1 MSSGTT
7 KFHMPQPIVK
17 QEVQKEHQSATVGS
31 TTGGSSSSSANVV
44 KVLQNQVQYVVAN
57 SSSSSS
63 SSTRNTTSS
72 KGSSNVA
79 ENNGTVKQHSSVSV
93 TAAASD
99 YVSSSGCPA
108 EMADG
113 GDVKVVIKSTA
124 VGGGGGVLPV
134 AGSEPDSIE
143 QQEQSIIAALY
154 QQQQQNNIS
163 KNGSSSTGA
172 TNQRLSSQR
181 STPVSSPSPPPSQ
194 QQPTGNG
201 SSTGTVESSAASTT
215 TRTIAGAYKL
225 SNGSSSNKMSAP
237 AAVQPAVTVA
247 PANSAAT
254 PNTANF
260 HNFIG
265 RLISKDNMLLI
276 SEDIIEVG
284 RNSSK
289 SQVDF
294 HVGKNSF
301 VSRKHFIIQHD
312 IHDDFNLFC
321 LSKNGVFIDNV
332 FHRKCAEPYKL
343 PKVCSIRFPSTNI
356 KIQFENLI
364 DQANNG
370 GISIDLNQHTPIKVG
385 TGSGGSA
392 AAAAAI
398 AAAGGNLSSGG
409 GNNTTTTSMV
419 SGGKSPNSPNIVY
432 SPLKISIPEQS
443 GGSNPNLAVD
453 IRGHHHPGG
462 GGGSLRDSSGGMHMS
477 GSGYPSPTG
486 TISAANSC
494 PTSPRQNVHEFPQY
508 SHNSHSS
515 NNNNYA
521 QEFQAPASQTVP
533 EGDKPPYS
541 YAQLIVQAISA
552 SPEKQL
558 TLSGIY
564 SFISK
569 NYPYYRTGANKGWQN
584 SIRHNLSLNRYFI
597 KVPRSQDEPGKGS
610 FWRIDPSS
618 ELKLIDQSYR
628 KRRQR
633 GSQCFRTPFGMPRS
647 APVSPSYMEAG
658 SREGSPIQ
666 DELLLT
672 APESPPGPQN
682 NSGNLS
688 YGSSNHDGSY
698 QHQYTAYAS
707 GVEHGG
713 VVDVYDDDDAVEYD
727 SDEYETVVP
736 TPVKRQKI

>member
-1 MSSGTT
+1 MSSGTTTTT
-7 KFHMPQPIVK
+7 KFHMPQPIASAAAK
-17 QEVQKEHQSATVGS
+17 EVIVGGILHSSSKEHQSATVGS
-31 TTGGSSSSSANVV
+31 TTGSKYV
-44 KVLQNQVQYVVAN
+44 QVTSK

-63 SSTRNTTSS
+63 SGETTANGNH
-72 KGSSNVA
+72 GSL
-79 ENNGTVKQHSSVSV
+79 K
-93 TAAASD
+93 AAGSD
-99 YVSSSGCPA
+99 YVSSSGSSTNNGNGTSS
-108 EMADG
+108 EMMSE
-113 GDVKVVIKSTA
+113 DVKVVMKPSATTGTSLTTTTTTEVDAA
-124 VGGGGGVLPV
+124 V
-134 AGSEPDSIE
+134 DSIE

-154 QQQQQNNIS
+154 QQQQANLSN
-163 KNGSSSTGA
+163 KNGGGGGGRDQQQ
-172 TNQRLSSQR
+172 QRLSSQR
-181 STPVSSPSPPPSQ
+181 SSPVSSPSPPLIATP
-194 QQPTGNG
+194 
-201 SSTGTVESSAASTT
+201 AATT
-215 TRTIAGAYKL
+215 TSSSKL
-225 SNGSSSNKMSAP
+225 SNGKMGAP
-237 AAVQPAVTVA
+237 AAAAAAAVVTA
-247 PANSAAT
+247 AAT
-254 PNTANF
+254 ANTANF

-312 IHDDFNLFC
+312 MNDDFNLFC

-385 TGSGGSA
+385 TGSVGSAA

-398 AAAGGNLSSGG
+398 AAAGGNLSS
-409 GNNTTTTSMV
+409 
-419 SGGKSPNSPNIVY
+419 SGGVGQKSPPSPNVVY
-432 SPLKISIPEQS
+432 SPLKISIPEQA
-443 GGSNPNLAVD
+443 GGGGGGGGGTTTTNPNLAVE

-462 GGGSLRDSSGGMHMS
+462 GGGALRDVHVG

-494 PTSPRQNVHEFPQY
+494 PTSPRQNATHEFPQY
-508 SHNSHSS
+508 RHNSHSS
-515 NNNNYA
+515 NNNNYS
-521 QEFQAPASQTVP
+521 QEFQAPASQSTAGGGGGGD
-533 EGDKPPYS
+533 GDKPPYS

-647 APVSPSYMEAG
+647 APVSPSYMDN
-658 SREGSPIQ
+658 SREGSPIN
-666 DELLLT
+666 DELLLS
-672 APESPPGPQN
+672 APGSPGSQQREQQHQQQQN
-682 NSGNLS
+682 NSGVNVS
-688 YGSSNHDGSY
+688 YGSSNHDASY
-698 QHQYTAYAS
+698 QHQYNSYAS
-707 GVEHGG
+707 GE
-713 VVDVYDDDDAVEYD
+713 VYEEDDQVEYD
-727 SDEYETVVP
+727 SDEYETVP

>member
-1 MSSGTT
+1 MSSGTTT
-7 KFHMPQPIVK
+7 KFHMPQALGK
-17 QEVQKEHQSATVGS
+17 QDTHKEHQSATVGS
-31 TTGGSSSSSANVV
+31 TTGGGSSGTVGTSSSSSSNVV
-44 KVLQNQVQYVVAN
+44 KVYQNQVQYIVTK
-57 SSSSSS
+57 
-63 SSTRNTTSS
+63 STSTTISD
-72 KGSSNVA
+72 
-79 ENNGTVKQHSSVSV
+79 NNGTS
-93 TAAASD
+93 AAAVKNTSTPTD
-99 YVSSSGCPA
+99 YVSSSGTT
-108 EMADG
+108 EMADTE
-113 GDVKVVIKSTA
+113 VNVVIKKTA
-124 VGGGGGVLPV
+124 
-134 AGSEPDSIE
+134 AGIDQDSGDH
-143 QQEQSIIAALY
+143 QEQSIIASLY
-154 QQQQQNNIS
+154 QQQQQA
-163 KNGSSSTGA
+163 KNG
-172 TNQRLSSQR
+172 NNRLSSQR
-181 STPVSSPSPPPSQ
+181 SSPVSSPSPPP
-194 QQPTGNG
+194 T
-201 SSTGTVESSAASTT
+201 TATTMASANQ
-215 TRTIAGAYKL
+215 KL
-225 SNGSSSNKMSAP
+225 SNGAAAANKMSAP
-237 AAVQPAVTVA
+237 AAVTTP
-247 PANSAAT
+247 AAT
-254 PNTANF
+254 PTVTAATGNNSSPNTANF

-312 IHDDFNLFC
+312 MNDDFNLFC

-332 FHRKCAEPYKL
+332 FHRKCPEPYKL

-385 TGSGGSA
+385 TGAVGSAA

-398 AAAGGNLSSGG
+398 AAVGGNLS
-409 GNNTTTTSMV
+409 V
-419 SGGKSPNSPNIVY
+419 SGGSTVGNKSPSPNVVY

-443 GGSNPNLAVD
+443 GSGNANLTVD
-453 IRGHHHPGG
+453 IRGHHHHAGG
-462 GGGSLRDSSGGMHMS
+462 GGGMHMG

-494 PTSPRQNVHEFPQY
+494 PTSPRQNTHEFPQY

-515 NNNNYA
+515 NNNNYT
-521 QEFQAPASQTVP
+521 EFQAPASQSMA

-647 APVSPSYMEAG
+647 APVSPSYMDN
-658 SREGSPIQ
+658 SREGSPIN
-666 DELLLT
+666 DEMMLS
-672 APESPPGPQN
+672 APGSPGQN
-682 NSGNLS
+682 NSGNAS
-688 YGSSNHDGSY
+688 YGSANNDGSQNSTY

-707 GVEHGG
+707 GG
-713 VVDVYDDDDAVEYD
+713 VVTDQHGADLYEDDDQVEYD
-727 SDEYETVVP
+727 SDEYDAP
-736 TPVKRQKI
+736 TAVKRAKIQ

>member
-1 MSSGTT
+1 MSSGTTTTT
-7 KFHMPQPIVK
+7 KFHMPQPIASAAAK
-17 QEVQKEHQSATVGS
+17 EVIVGGILHSSSSKEHQSATVGS
-31 TTGGSSSSSANVV
+31 TTGSKYV
-44 KVLQNQVQYVVAN
+44 QVTSK

-63 SSTRNTTSS
+63 GETTANGNH
-72 KGSSNVA
+72 GSL
-79 ENNGTVKQHSSVSV
+79 K
-93 TAAASD
+93 AAGSD
-99 YVSSSGCPA
+99 YVSSSGSGTNNGNGTGS
-108 EMADG
+108 EMMSE
-113 GDVKVVIKSTA
+113 DVKVVMKPSATTGTSLTTTTTEVDAA
-124 VGGGGGVLPV
+124 V
-134 AGSEPDSIE
+134 DSIE

-154 QQQQQNNIS
+154 QQQQANLSN
-163 KNGSSSTGA
+163 KNGGGRDQQQQ
-172 TNQRLSSQR
+172 QRLSSQR
-181 STPVSSPSPPPSQ
+181 SSPVSSPSPPLIATP
-194 QQPTGNG
+194 
-201 SSTGTVESSAASTT
+201 AATT
-215 TRTIAGAYKL
+215 TSSSKL
-225 SNGSSSNKMSAP
+225 SNGKMGAP
-237 AAVQPAVTVA
+237 AAAAAAAVVTA
-247 PANSAAT
+247 AAT
-254 PNTANF
+254 ANTANF

-312 IHDDFNLFC
+312 MNDDFNLFC

-385 TGSGGSA
+385 TGSVGSAA

-398 AAAGGNLSSGG
+398 AAAGGNLSS
-409 GNNTTTTSMV
+409 
-419 SGGKSPNSPNIVY
+419 SGGVGQKSPPSPNVVY
-432 SPLKISIPEQS
+432 SPLKISIPEQA
-443 GGSNPNLAVD
+443 GGGGGGGGTTTTNPNLAVE

-462 GGGSLRDSSGGMHMS
+462 GGGGGGALRDVHVG

-494 PTSPRQNVHEFPQY
+494 PTSPRQNATHEFPQY

-515 NNNNYA
+515 NNNNYS
-521 QEFQAPASQTVP
+521 QEFQAPASQSTAGGGGGGD
-533 EGDKPPYS
+533 GDKPPYS

-647 APVSPSYMEAG
+647 APVSPSYMDN
-658 SREGSPIQ
+658 SREGSPIN
-666 DELLLT
+666 DELLLS
-672 APESPPGPQN
+672 APGSPGSQQREQQHQQQQN
-682 NSGNLS
+682 NSGVNVS
-688 YGSSNHDGSY
+688 YGSSNHDASY
-698 QHQYTAYAS
+698 QHQYNSYAS
-707 GVEHGG
+707 GE
-713 VVDVYDDDDAVEYD
+713 VYEEDDQVEYD
-727 SDEYETVVP
+727 SDEYETVP

>member
-1 MSSGTT
+1 MSSGNT
-7 KFHMPQPIVK
+7 KFHMPQPLLK
-17 QEVQKEHQSATVGS
+17 QDAHKEHQSATVGS
-31 TTGGSSSSSANVV
+31 TTGGGTIIGTGPNKVV
-44 KVLQNQVQYVVAN
+44 KVFQNQVQYIVAKGTTAIN
-57 SSSSSS
+57 S
-63 SSTRNTTSS
+63 
-72 KGSSNVA
+72 
-79 ENNGTVKQHSSVSV
+79 ENNGTTAGAVKNLS
-93 TAAASD
+93 TPAD
-99 YVSSSGCPA
+99 YVSSSGTT
-108 EMADG
+108 EMADTE
-113 GDVKVVIKSTA
+113 VKVVIKQQAATGA
-124 VGGGGGVLPV
+124 V
-134 AGSEPDSIE
+134 DSDLID
-143 QQEQSIIAALY
+143 QHEQSIISAVYQPKNAGSTAA
-154 QQQQQNNIS
+154 
-163 KNGSSSTGA
+163 
-172 TNQRLSSQR
+172 
-181 STPVSSPSPPPSQ
+181 
-194 QQPTGNG
+194 
-201 SSTGTVESSAASTT
+201 GTVATANL
-215 TRTIAGAYKL
+215 KL
-225 SNGSSSNKMSAP
+225 SNGAAAKMSAP
-237 AAVQPAVTVA
+237 TVVTTPATAPTVTAASGN
-247 PANSAAT
+247 NSS

-312 IHDDFNLFC
+312 MNDEFNLFC

-385 TGSGGSA
+385 TGSSGSAA

-398 AAAGGNLSSGG
+398 AAVGGNLSVGG
-409 GNNTTTTSMV
+409 TTIPA
-419 SGGKSPNSPNIVY
+419 GDKSPSSNVVY

-443 GGSNPNLAVD
+443 GAANPNLAVE
-453 IRGHHHPGG
+453 IRGHYVGSSGG
-462 GGGSLRDSSGGMHMS
+462 GGGGRDSSMHIS

-494 PTSPRQNVHEFPQY
+494 PTSPRQNTHEFPQY

-515 NNNNYA
+515 NNNNYV
-521 QEFQAPASQTVP
+521 EFQAPASQSIV

-647 APVSPSYMEAG
+647 APVSPSYVDNN
-658 SREGSPIQ
+658 SREGSPVN
-666 DELLLT
+666 DELMLS
-672 APESPPGPQN
+672 APGSPGQN
-682 NSGNLS
+682 NSGNVS
-688 YGSSNHDGSY
+688 YSSTNHDGSLNSSY
-698 QHQYTAYAS
+698 QNQYNAYAS
-707 GVEHGG
+707 GADQHSVE
-713 VVDVYDDDDAVEYD
+713 VYDEDDAIEYD
-727 SDEYETVVP
+727 SDEYDAP
-736 TPVKRQKI
+736 TEVKRQKI

>member
-1 MSSGTT
+1 MSSGTTTTT
-7 KFHMPQPIVK
+7 KFHMPQPIASAAAK
-17 QEVQKEHQSATVGS
+17 EVIVGGILHSSKEHQSATVGS
-31 TTGGSSSSSANVV
+31 TTGSKYV
-44 KVLQNQVQYVVAN
+44 QVTSK

-63 SSTRNTTSS
+63 GETTANGNH
-72 KGSSNVA
+72 GSL
-79 ENNGTVKQHSSVSV
+79 K
-93 TAAASD
+93 AAGSD
-99 YVSSSGCPA
+99 YVSSSGSGTNNGNGTSS
-108 EMADG
+108 EMMSE
-113 GDVKVVIKSTA
+113 DVKVVMKPSATTGTSLTTTTTTEVDAA
-124 VGGGGGVLPV
+124 V
-134 AGSEPDSIE
+134 DSIE

-154 QQQQQNNIS
+154 QQQQANLSN
-163 KNGSSSTGA
+163 KNGGGGRDQQQ
-172 TNQRLSSQR
+172 QRLSSQR
-181 STPVSSPSPPPSQ
+181 SSPVSSPSPPLIATP
-194 QQPTGNG
+194 
-201 SSTGTVESSAASTT
+201 AATT
-215 TRTIAGAYKL
+215 TSKL
-225 SNGSSSNKMSAP
+225 SNGKMGAP
-237 AAVQPAVTVA
+237 AAAAAVVTA
-247 PANSAAT
+247 AAT
-254 PNTANF
+254 ANTANF

-312 IHDDFNLFC
+312 MNDDFNLFC

-385 TGSGGSA
+385 TGSVGSAA

-398 AAAGGNLSSGG
+398 AAAGGNLSS
-409 GNNTTTTSMV
+409 
-419 SGGKSPNSPNIVY
+419 SGGVGQKSPPSPNVVY
-432 SPLKISIPEQS
+432 SPLKISIPEQA
-443 GGSNPNLAVD
+443 GGGGGGGTTTTNPNLAVE

-462 GGGSLRDSSGGMHMS
+462 GGGGGGALRDVHVG

-494 PTSPRQNVHEFPQY
+494 PTSPRQNATHEFPQY

-515 NNNNYA
+515 NNNNYS
-521 QEFQAPASQTVP
+521 QEFQAPASQSTAGGGGGGD
-533 EGDKPPYS
+533 GDKPPYS

-647 APVSPSYMEAG
+647 APVSPSYMDN
-658 SREGSPIQ
+658 SREGSPIN
-666 DELLLT
+666 DELLLS
-672 APESPPGPQN
+672 APGSPGSQQREQQHQQQQN
-682 NSGNLS
+682 NSGVNVS
-688 YGSSNHDGSY
+688 YGSSNHDASY
-698 QHQYTAYAS
+698 QHQYNSYAS
-707 GVEHGG
+707 GE
-713 VVDVYDDDDAVEYD
+713 VYEEDDQVEYD
-727 SDEYETVVP
+727 SDEYETVP

>member
-7 KFHMPQPIVK
+7 KFHMPQPLVK
-17 QEVQKEHQSATVGS
+17 QDAHKEHQSATVGS
-31 TTGGSSSSSANVV
+31 TTGGGTIVGGTASASKVV
-44 KVLQNQVQYVVAN
+44 KVFQNQVQYIVAKGKTGAASI
-57 SSSSSS
+57 SSD
-63 SSTRNTTSS
+63 
-72 KGSSNVA
+72 
-79 ENNGTVKQHSSVSV
+79 NNGTSAAGAAVKSLS
-93 TAAASD
+93 TPAD
-99 YVSSSGCPA
+99 YVSSSGTT
-108 EMADG
+108 EMAETE
-113 GDVKVVIKSTA
+113 VKVVIKQTGTGA
-124 VGGGGGVLPV
+124 VDPESV
-134 AGSEPDSIE
+134 D
-143 QQEQSIIAALY
+143 QQEQSIISTVY
-154 QQQQQNNIS
+154 QSQPQT
-163 KNGSSSTGA
+163 KNG
-172 TNQRLSSQR
+172 NNRLSSQR
-181 STPVSSPSPPPSQ
+181 SSPVSSPSPPLQSVA
-194 QQPTGNG
+194 G
-201 SSTGTVESSAASTT
+201 STAAGTVATANP
-215 TRTIAGAYKL
+215 KL
-225 SNGSSSNKMSAP
+225 SNGAASKMSAP
-237 AAVQPAVTVA
+237 STAPTVTAATG
-247 PANSAAT
+247 ANSL

-312 IHDDFNLFC
+312 MNDEFNLYC

-385 TGSGGSA
+385 TGSSGSAA

-398 AAAGGNLSSGG
+398 AAAGGNLSVGG
-409 GNNTTTTSMV
+409 TTTSH
-419 SGGKSPNSPNIVY
+419 SAGDKSPSSNVVY

-443 GGSNPNLAVD
+443 GGSSNPNLAVD
-453 IRGHHHPGG
+453 IRGHYAGGGG
-462 GGGSLRDSSGGMHMS
+462 GGGSGGGRDNSMHIS

-494 PTSPRQNVHEFPQY
+494 PTSPRQNTHEFPQY

-515 NNNNYA
+515 NNNNYV
-521 QEFQAPASQTVP
+521 EFQAPASQSMA

-647 APVSPSYMEAG
+647 APVSPSYIDNN
-658 SREGSPIQ
+658 SREGSPVN
-666 DELLLT
+666 DELMLS
-672 APESPPGPQN
+672 APGSPGQN
-682 NSGNLS
+682 NSGNAS
-688 YGSSNHDGSY
+688 YSSANHDGSQHSSY
-698 QHQYTAYAS
+698 QNQYSAYAS
-707 GVEHGG
+707 GADQHSVE
-713 VVDVYDDDDAVEYD
+713 VYDEDDAVEYD
-727 SDEYETVVP
+727 SDEYD
-736 TPVKRQKI
+736 TPSAVKRQKI

>member
-1 MSSGTT
+1 MSSGTTTTTT
-7 KFHMPQPIVK
+7 KFHMPQAISSAK
-17 QEVQKEHQSATVGS
+17 EVVVGIHKSEHQSATVGS
-31 TTGGSSSSSANVV
+31 TTGV
-44 KVLQNQVQYVVAN
+44 

-63 SSTRNTTSS
+63 SL
-72 KGSSNVA
+72 KYKAG
-79 ENNGTVKQHSSVSV
+79 ENNGTLK
-93 TAAASD
+93 AGSD
-99 YVSSSGCPA
+99 YVSSSGSNSNNNGSS
-108 EMADG
+108 EMMSE
-113 GDVKVVIKSTA
+113 DVKVVIKSSA
-124 VGGGGGVLPV
+124 
-134 AGSEPDSIE
+134 AGDVVSSVVEQDSIE

-154 QQQQQNNIS
+154 QQQQQNLSN
-163 KNGSSSTGA
+163 KNGQQ
-172 TNQRLSSQR
+172 QRLSSQR
-181 STPVSSPSPPPSQ
+181 SSPVSSPSPPLP
-194 QQPTGNG
+194 P
-201 SSTGTVESSAASTT
+201 ASTT
-215 TRTIAGAYKL
+215 TTTKQL
-225 SNGSSSNKMSAP
+225 SNGSSSGKMGAP
-237 AAVQPAVTVA
+237 PT
-247 PANSAAT
+247 AAT
-254 PNTANF
+254 VVTASSTAANTANF

-312 IHDDFNLFC
+312 MNDDFNLFC

-385 TGSGGSA
+385 TGSVGSAA

-398 AAAGGNLSSGG
+398 AAAGGNLSSAAGG
-409 GNNTTTTSMV
+409 G
-419 SGGKSPNSPNIVY
+419 GGGQKSPPSPNVVY
-432 SPLKISIPEQS
+432 SPLKISIPEQAS
-443 GGSNPNLAVD
+443 AGGGNPNLAVE

-462 GGGSLRDSSGGMHMS
+462 GGGGGGALRDVHVG

-494 PTSPRQNVHEFPQY
+494 PTSPRQNATHEFPQY

-515 NNNNYA
+515 NNNNYS
-521 QEFQAPASQTVP
+521 QEFQAPASQSTAGGAD
-533 EGDKPPYS
+533 GDKPPYS

-647 APVSPSYMEAG
+647 APVSPSYMDN
-658 SREGSPIQ
+658 SREGSPIN
-666 DELLLT
+666 DELLLS
-672 APESPPGPQN
+672 APGSPGSQQQHQN
-682 NSGNLS
+682 NSGVNVS
-688 YGSSNHDGSY
+688 YGSSNHDASY
-698 QHQYTAYAS
+698 QHQYNSYAS
-707 GVEHGG
+707 GE
-713 VVDVYDDDDAVEYD
+713 VYEEDDQVEYD
-727 SDEYETVVP
+727 SDEYETVP

>member
-7 KFHMPQPIVK
+7 KFHMPQPITK
-17 QEVQKEHQSATVGS
+17 QDIQKEHQSATVGS
-31 TTGGSSSSSANVV
+31 TTGGGSGSSVSANVL
-44 KVLQNQVQYVVAN
+44 KVFQNQHQFIV
-57 SSSSSS
+57 
-63 SSTRNTTSS
+63 S
-72 KGSSNVA
+72 KGTPSA
-79 ENNGTVKQHSSVSV
+79 ENNGATGPIKS
-93 TAAASD
+93 TATSAD
-99 YVSSSGCPA
+99 YVSSSGGL
-108 EMADG
+108 EMADTG
-113 GDVKVVIKSTA
+113 NGEVKVVIKPQM
-124 VGGGGGVLPV
+124 G
-134 AGSEPDSIE
+134 AGNDQDSIE
-143 QQEQSIIAALY
+143 QQEESIIAALY
-154 QQQQQNNIS
+154 QQQQKNLS
-163 KNGSSSTGA
+163 KNGS
-172 TNQRLSSQR
+172 NRLSSQR
-181 STPVSSPSPPPSQ
+181 SSPVSSPSPPPQ
-194 QQPTGNG
+194 QQQQQA
-201 SSTGTVESSAASTT
+201 SALVNQ
-215 TRTIAGAYKL
+215 KL
-225 SNGSSSNKMSAP
+225 SNGSNTAVKMSAP
-237 AAVQPAVTVA
+237 ATASSLSTGGTGG
-247 PANSAAT
+247 NSAT
-254 PNTANF
+254 NTANF

-312 IHDDFNLFC
+312 MNDDFNLFC

-392 AAAAAI
+392 TAAAAI
-398 AAAGGNLSSGG
+398 AAVGGNLNVGVSSG
-409 GNNTTTTSMV
+409 N
-419 SGGKSPNSPNIVY
+419 KSPSSNVIY

-443 GGSNPNLAVD
+443 SGGNPNLAVD
-453 IRGHHHPGG
+453 IRGHNPGG
-462 GGGSLRDSSGGMHMS
+462 GGGGGGGGRDSGMYIS

-515 NNNNYA
+515 NNNNYS
-521 QEFQAPASQTVP
+521 EFQAPASQSMSDS
-533 EGDKPPYS
+533 DKPPYS

-610 FWRIDPSS
+610 FWRIDPPS
-618 ELKLIDQSYR
+618 EMKLIDQSYR

-647 APVSPSYMEAG
+647 APVSPSYMDN
-658 SREGSPIQ
+658 SREGSPIN
-666 DELLLT
+666 DELLLS
-672 APESPPGPQN
+672 APGSPGQN
-682 NSGNLS
+682 NSGNVS
-688 YGSSNHDGSY
+688 YNSSNHEGSQNSSY
-698 QHQYTAYAS
+698 QHQYSTYAS
-707 GVEHGG
+707 GGDPHGN
-713 VVDVYDDDDAVEYD
+713 DVYEDDDQVEYD
-727 SDEYETVVP
+727 SGDDYDIP
-736 TPVKRQKI
+736 AIKRQKM

>member
-1 MSSGTT
+1 MSSGNT
-7 KFHMPQPIVK
+7 KFHMPQPLLK
-17 QEVQKEHQSATVGS
+17 QDAHKEHQSATVGS
-31 TTGGSSSSSANVV
+31 TTGGGTIIGTGPNKVV
-44 KVLQNQVQYVVAN
+44 KVFQNQVQYIVAKGTTAIN
-57 SSSSSS
+57 S
-63 SSTRNTTSS
+63 
-72 KGSSNVA
+72 
-79 ENNGTVKQHSSVSV
+79 ENNGTTAGAVKNLS
-93 TAAASD
+93 TPAD
-99 YVSSSGCPA
+99 YVSSSGTT
-108 EMADG
+108 EMADTE
-113 GDVKVVIKSTA
+113 VKVVIKQQAATGA
-124 VGGGGGVLPV
+124 V
-134 AGSEPDSIE
+134 DSDLID
-143 QQEQSIIAALY
+143 QHEQSIISAVY
-154 QQQQQNNIS
+154 QP
-163 KNGSSSTGA
+163 KNG
-172 TNQRLSSQR
+172 NNRLSSQR
-181 STPVSSPSPPPSQ
+181 SSPVSTPSPPPQSAA
-194 QQPTGNG
+194 G
-201 SSTGTVESSAASTT
+201 STAAGTVATANL
-215 TRTIAGAYKL
+215 KL
-225 SNGSSSNKMSAP
+225 SNGATAKMSAP
-237 AAVQPAVTVA
+237 TVVTTPATAPTVT
-247 PANSAAT
+247 PASGNNSS

-312 IHDDFNLFC
+312 MNDEFNLFC

-385 TGSGGSA
+385 TGSSGSAA

-398 AAAGGNLSSGG
+398 AAVGGNLSVGG
-409 GNNTTTTSMV
+409 TTIPA
-419 SGGKSPNSPNIVY
+419 GDKSPSSNVVY

-443 GGSNPNLAVD
+443 GAANPNLAVE
-453 IRGHHHPGG
+453 IRGHYVGSSGG
-462 GGGSLRDSSGGMHMS
+462 GGGGRDSSMHIS

-494 PTSPRQNVHEFPQY
+494 PTSPRQNTHEFPQY

-515 NNNNYA
+515 NNNNYV
-521 QEFQAPASQTVP
+521 EFQAPASQSIV

-647 APVSPSYMEAG
+647 APVSPSYVDNN
-658 SREGSPIQ
+658 SREGSPVN
-666 DELLLT
+666 DELMLS
-672 APESPPGPQN
+672 APGSPGQN
-682 NSGNLS
+682 NSGNVS
-688 YGSSNHDGSY
+688 YSSANHDGSLNSSY
-698 QHQYTAYAS
+698 QNQYNAYAS
-707 GVEHGG
+707 GADQHSVE
-713 VVDVYDDDDAVEYD
+713 VYDEDDAIEYD
-727 SDEYETVVP
+727 SDEYDAP
-736 TPVKRQKI
+736 TEVKRQKI

>member
-1 MSSGTT
+1 MSSGTTTTT
-7 KFHMPQPIVK
+7 KFHMPQPIASAAAK
-17 QEVQKEHQSATVGS
+17 EVIVGGILHSSSSKEHQSATVGS
-31 TTGGSSSSSANVV
+31 TTGSKYVQVTSKSSSGETTANG
-44 KVLQNQVQYVVAN
+44 NH
-57 SSSSSS
+57 
-63 SSTRNTTSS
+63 
-72 KGSSNVA
+72 GSL
-79 ENNGTVKQHSSVSV
+79 K
-93 TAAASD
+93 AAGSD
-99 YVSSSGCPA
+99 YVSSSGSSTNNGNGTSS
-108 EMADG
+108 EMMSE
-113 GDVKVVIKSTA
+113 DVKVVMKPSATTGTSLTTTTEVDAA
-124 VGGGGGVLPV
+124 V
-134 AGSEPDSIE
+134 DSIE

-154 QQQQQNNIS
+154 QQQQANLSN
-163 KNGSSSTGA
+163 KNGGGGGRDQQQ
-172 TNQRLSSQR
+172 QRLSSQR
-181 STPVSSPSPPPSQ
+181 SSPVSSPSPPLIATP
-194 QQPTGNG
+194 
-201 SSTGTVESSAASTT
+201 AATT
-215 TRTIAGAYKL
+215 TSSSKL
-225 SNGSSSNKMSAP
+225 SNGKMGAP
-237 AAVQPAVTVA
+237 AAAAAAAVVTA
-247 PANSAAT
+247 AAT
-254 PNTANF
+254 ANTANF

-312 IHDDFNLFC
+312 MNDDFNLFC

-385 TGSGGSA
+385 TGSVGSAA

-398 AAAGGNLSSGG
+398 AAAGGNLSS
-409 GNNTTTTSMV
+409 
-419 SGGKSPNSPNIVY
+419 SGGVGQKSPPSPNVVY
-432 SPLKISIPEQS
+432 SPLKISIPEQA
-443 GGSNPNLAVD
+443 GGGGGGGGGTTTTNPNLAVE

-462 GGGSLRDSSGGMHMS
+462 GGGALRDVHVG

-494 PTSPRQNVHEFPQY
+494 PTSPRQNATHEFPQY

-515 NNNNYA
+515 NNNNYS
-521 QEFQAPASQTVP
+521 QEFQAPASQSTAGGGGGGD
-533 EGDKPPYS
+533 GDKPPYS

-647 APVSPSYMEAG
+647 APVSPSYMDN
-658 SREGSPIQ
+658 SREGSPIN
-666 DELLLT
+666 DELLLS
-672 APESPPGPQN
+672 APGSPGSQQREQQHQQQQQN
-682 NSGNLS
+682 NSGVNVS
-688 YGSSNHDGSY
+688 YGSSNHDASY
-698 QHQYTAYAS
+698 QHQYNSYAS
-707 GVEHGG
+707 GE
-713 VVDVYDDDDAVEYD
+713 VYEEDDQVEYD
-727 SDEYETVVP
+727 SDEYETVP

>member
-7 KFHMPQPIVK
+7 KFHMPQPLVK
-17 QEVQKEHQSATVGS
+17 QQDAHKEHQSATVGS
-31 TTGGSSSSSANVV
+31 TTGGGTLVGTSANKVV
-44 KVLQNQVQYVVAN
+44 KVFQNQVQYIVAKG
-57 SSSSSS
+57 
-63 SSTRNTTSS
+63 TTTTATT
-72 KGSSNVA
+72 NIA
-79 ENNGTVKQHSSVSV
+79 DNNGTTARAVKNFS
-93 TAAASD
+93 TPAD
-99 YVSSSGCPA
+99 YVSSTGTT
-108 EMADG
+108 EMADTE
-113 GDVKVVIKSTA
+113 VKVVIKQSAGA
-124 VGGGGGVLPV
+124 VVV
-134 AGSEPDSIE
+134 DQESID
-143 QQEQSIIAALY
+143 QQEQSIISTLY
-154 QQQQQNNIS
+154 GQQQTKNANN
-163 KNGSSSTGA
+163 
-172 TNQRLSSQR
+172 RLSSQR
-181 STPVSSPSPPPSQ
+181 SSPGSSPSPPPSQ
-194 QQPTGNG
+194 SATG
-201 SSTGTVESSAASTT
+201 STAAGTVATANP
-215 TRTIAGAYKL
+215 KL
-225 SNGSSSNKMSAP
+225 SNGAATGKMGAPSVVTTP
-237 AAVQPAVTVA
+237 AAAPSVTT
-247 PANSAAT
+247 AAT
-254 PNTANF
+254 AGGNNSSPNTANF

-312 IHDDFNLFC
+312 MNDEFNLFC

-385 TGSGGSA
+385 TGSSGSAA

-398 AAAGGNLSSGG
+398 AAAGGNLSGVGG
-409 GNNTTTTSMV
+409 TTIAA
-419 SGGKSPNSPNIVY
+419 GDKSPSSNVVY

-443 GGSNPNLAVD
+443 GGSTNPNLAVE
-453 IRGHHHPGG
+453 IRGHYAGG
-462 GGGSLRDSSGGMHMS
+462 GGGGGGGGGRDSSMHIS

-494 PTSPRQNVHEFPQY
+494 PTSPRQNTHEFPQY

-515 NNNNYA
+515 NNNNYV
-521 QEFQAPASQTVP
+521 EFQAPASQSMAD
-533 EGDKPPYS
+533 GDKPPYS

-647 APVSPSYMEAG
+647 APVSPSYMDNN
-658 SREGSPIQ
+658 SREGSPVN
-666 DELLLT
+666 DELMLS
-672 APESPPGPQN
+672 APGSPGQN
-682 NSGNLS
+682 NSGNVS
-688 YGSSNHDGSY
+688 YGSTNHDGSQHSSY
-698 QHQYTAYAS
+698 QNQYSAYAS
-707 GVEHGG
+707 SGADQHSVE
-713 VVDVYDDDDAVEYD
+713 VYDEDDPIEYD
-727 SDEYETVVP
+727 SDEYDTAP
-736 TPVKRQKI
+736 TAVKRQKI

>member
-1 MSSGTT
+1 MSSGTTT
-7 KFHMPQPIVK
+7 KFHMPQPLAAK
-17 QEVQKEHQSATVGS
+17 QDIHKEHQSATVGS
-31 TTGGSSSSSANVV
+31 TTGGGAVVGTTSTGTNVV
-44 KVLQNQVQYVVAN
+44 KVYQNQVQYIVAKGATTTTTSTTTGDN
-57 SSSSSS
+57 NGTTAGAVKNTSSSSP
-63 SSTRNTTSS
+63 
-72 KGSSNVA
+72 A
-79 ENNGTVKQHSSVSV
+79 
-93 TAAASD
+93 D
-99 YVSSSGCPA
+99 YVSSSGTT
-108 EMADG
+108 EMADTE
-113 GDVKVVIKSTA
+113 VKVVIKQTA
-124 VGGGGGVLPV
+124 
-134 AGSEPDSIE
+134 AGIDQDSIE
-143 QQEQSIIAALY
+143 QQEQSIIATLY
-154 QQQQQNNIS
+154 QQQQQA
-163 KNGSSSTGA
+163 KNG
-172 TNQRLSSQR
+172 NNRLSSQR
-181 STPVSSPSPPPSQ
+181 SSPVSSPSPPP
-194 QQPTGNG
+194 TA
-201 SSTGTVESSAASTT
+201 TVATA
-215 TRTIAGAYKL
+215 KL
-225 SNGSSSNKMSAP
+225 SNGASATAKMSAP
-237 AAVQPAVTVA
+237 TIVTTPAAAPTVT
-247 PANSAAT
+247 AAT
-254 PNTANF
+254 GNNSSPNTANF

-312 IHDDFNLFC
+312 MNDDFNLFC

-332 FHRKCAEPYKL
+332 FHRKCPEPYKL

-385 TGSGGSA
+385 TGSVGGAA

-398 AAAGGNLSSGG
+398 AAAGGNLSVGG
-409 GNNTTTTSMV
+409 TTVGN
-419 SGGKSPNSPNIVY
+419 KSPSSNVVY

-443 GGSNPNLAVD
+443 GSTNANLAVD
-453 IRGHHHPGG
+453 IRGHHPGG
-462 GGGSLRDSSGGMHMS
+462 GGGGRDSGMHITS

-494 PTSPRQNVHEFPQY
+494 PTSPRQNTHEFPQY

-515 NNNNYA
+515 NNNNYT
-521 QEFQAPASQTVP
+521 EFQAPASQSMA

-647 APVSPSYMEAG
+647 APVSPSYMDN
-658 SREGSPIQ
+658 SREGSPIN
-666 DELLLT
+666 DEMMLS
-672 APESPPGPQN
+672 APGSPGQN
-682 NSGNLS
+682 NSGNAS
-688 YGSSNHDGSY
+688 YGSTNHDGSQNSSY

-707 GVEHGG
+707 GG
-713 VVDVYDDDDAVEYD
+713 VVSDQHGADVYEDDDQVEYD
-727 SDEYETVVP
+727 SDEYDAP
-736 TPVKRQKI
+736 TAVKRQKI

>member
-17 QEVQKEHQSATVGS
+17 QELLKEHQSATVGS
-31 TTGGSSSSSANVV
+31 TTGGGGGGGNVV
-44 KVLQNQVQYVVAN
+44 KLYQNQLQYIVAKGNNNESNGATGAVKN
-57 SSSSSS
+57 SA
-63 SSTRNTTSS
+63 TPT
-72 KGSSNVA
+72 
-79 ENNGTVKQHSSVSV
+79 
-93 TAAASD
+93 D
-99 YVSSSGCPA
+99 YVSSSGAA
-108 EMADG
+108 EMADTG
-113 GDVKVVIKSTA
+113 NGEVKVVIKQTTA
-124 VGGGGGVLPV
+124 GL
-134 AGSEPDSIE
+134 EQDSIE

-154 QQQQQNNIS
+154 HQQQQNLS
-163 KNGSSSTGA
+163 KNGS
-172 TNQRLSSQR
+172 NRLSSQR
-181 STPVSSPSPPPSQ
+181 SSPVSSPSPPP
-194 QQPTGNG
+194 QQPGG
-201 SSTGTVESSAASTT
+201 LLSSATT
-215 TRTIAGAYKL
+215 TTTTAASQKL
-225 SNGSSSNKMSAP
+225 SNGSNAMAKMSAP
-237 AAVQPAVTVA
+237 GTVPATLASTAGAAA
-247 PANSAAT
+247 ANST
-254 PNTANF
+254 PNTAKF

-312 IHDDFNLFC
+312 MNDDFNLFC

-398 AAAGGNLSSGG
+398 VAVGGNLSAGSTA
-409 GNNTTTTSMV
+409 GN
-419 SGGKSPNSPNIVY
+419 KSPSPNVIY

-443 GGSNPNLAVD
+443 GGGNPNLAVD
-453 IRGHHHPGG
+453 IRGHHPGG
-462 GGGSLRDSSGGMHMS
+462 GGGGGGRESGMHIG

-494 PTSPRQNVHEFPQY
+494 PTSPRQNTHEFPQY

-515 NNNNYA
+515 NNNNYS
-521 QEFQAPASQTVP
+521 QEFQAPASQSMAD
-533 EGDKPPYS
+533 GDKPPYS

-647 APVSPSYMEAG
+647 APVSPSYMDN
-658 SREGSPIQ
+658 SREGSPIN
-666 DELLLT
+666 DELLLS
-672 APESPPGPQN
+672 APGSPGQN
-682 NSGNLS
+682 NSGNAS
-688 YGSSNHDGSY
+688 YNSNNHDGSQNSSY
-698 QHQYTAYAS
+698 QHQYNTYAS
-707 GVEHGG
+707 GADHHGN
-713 VVDVYDDDDAVEYD
+713 DVYEDDDQVEYD
-727 SDEYETVVP
+727 SDEYDSP
-736 TPVKRQKI
+736 AGKRQKM

>member
-1 MSSGTT
+1 MSSGNT
-7 KFHMPQPIVK
+7 KFHMPQPLLK
-17 QEVQKEHQSATVGS
+17 QDAHKEHQSATVGS
-31 TTGGSSSSSANVV
+31 TTGGGTLLGAGPNKVV
-44 KVLQNQVQYVVAN
+44 KVFPNQVQYIVAKGTTALNN
-57 SSSSSS
+57 S
-63 SSTRNTTSS
+63 
-72 KGSSNVA
+72 
-79 ENNGTVKQHSSVSV
+79 ENNGTTAGAVKNLS
-93 TAAASD
+93 TPAD
-99 YVSSSGCPA
+99 YVSSSQA
-108 EMADG
+108 TEMADTE
-113 GDVKVVIKSTA
+113 VKVVIKQQAAAGA
-124 VGGGGGVLPV
+124 V
-134 AGSEPDSIE
+134 DSDLID
-143 QQEQSIIAALY
+143 QHEQSIISTVY
-154 QQQQQNNIS
+154 QP
-163 KNGSSSTGA
+163 KNG
-172 TNQRLSSQR
+172 NNRLSSQR
-181 STPVSSPSPPPSQ
+181 SSPGSTPSPPPQSA
-194 QQPTGNG
+194 TG
-201 SSTGTVESSAASTT
+201 STAAGTVATANL
-215 TRTIAGAYKL
+215 KL
-225 SNGSSSNKMSAP
+225 SNGATTKMSAP
-237 AAVQPAVTVA
+237 TVVTTPAAAPTVTA
-247 PANSAAT
+247 ASGNNSS

-312 IHDDFNLFC
+312 MNDEFNLFC

-385 TGSGGSA
+385 TGSSGGAA

-398 AAAGGNLSSGG
+398 AAAGGNLSAGG
-409 GNNTTTTSMV
+409 TTIPA
-419 SGGKSPNSPNIVY
+419 GDKSPSSNVVY
-432 SPLKISIPEQS
+432 SPLKITIPEQS
-443 GGSNPNLAVD
+443 GSTNPNLSVE
-453 IRGHHHPGG
+453 IRGHYVGGSGG
-462 GGGSLRDSSGGMHMS
+462 GGGGGGRDGSMHIS

-494 PTSPRQNVHEFPQY
+494 PTSPRQNTHEFPQY

-515 NNNNYA
+515 NNNNYV
-521 QEFQAPASQTVP
+521 EFQAPASQSMV

-647 APVSPSYMEAG
+647 APVSPSYVDNN
-658 SREGSPIQ
+658 SREGSPVN
-666 DELLLT
+666 DELLLS
-672 APESPPGPQN
+672 APGSPGQN
-682 NSGNLS
+682 NSGNAS
-688 YGSSNHDGSY
+688 YGSANHDSSMNSSY
-698 QHQYTAYAS
+698 QNQYNAYAS
-707 GVEHGG
+707 GADQHSVE
-713 VVDVYDDDDAVEYD
+713 VYDEDDAIEYD
-727 SDEYETVVP
+727 SDEYDAP
-736 TPVKRQKI
+736 TDVKRPKM

>member
-1 MSSGTT
+1 MSSGTTTTT
-7 KFHMPQPIVK
+7 KFHMPQPIASAAAK
-17 QEVQKEHQSATVGS
+17 EVIVGGILHSSSKEHQSATVGS
-31 TTGGSSSSSANVV
+31 TTGSKYV
-44 KVLQNQVQYVVAN
+44 QVTSK

-63 SSTRNTTSS
+63 SGETTANGNH
-72 KGSSNVA
+72 GSL
-79 ENNGTVKQHSSVSV
+79 K
-93 TAAASD
+93 AAGSD
-99 YVSSSGCPA
+99 YVSSSGSGTKNGNGTSS
-108 EMADG
+108 EMMSE
-113 GDVKVVIKSTA
+113 DVKVVMKPSATTGTSLTTTTA
-124 VGGGGGVLPV
+124 EVDAAV
-134 AGSEPDSIE
+134 DSIE

-154 QQQQQNNIS
+154 QQQQANLSN
-163 KNGSSSTGA
+163 KNGGGGRDQQQ
-172 TNQRLSSQR
+172 QRLSSQR
-181 STPVSSPSPPPSQ
+181 SSPVSSPSPPLIATP
-194 QQPTGNG
+194 
-201 SSTGTVESSAASTT
+201 ATT
-215 TRTIAGAYKL
+215 TSSSKL
-225 SNGSSSNKMSAP
+225 SNGKMGAP
-237 AAVQPAVTVA
+237 AAAAAVVTA
-247 PANSAAT
+247 AAT
-254 PNTANF
+254 ANTANF

-312 IHDDFNLFC
+312 MNDDFNLFC

-385 TGSGGSA
+385 TGSVGSAA

-398 AAAGGNLSSGG
+398 AAAGGNLSS
-409 GNNTTTTSMV
+409 
-419 SGGKSPNSPNIVY
+419 SGGVGQKSPPSPNVVY
-432 SPLKISIPEQS
+432 SPLKISIPEQT
-443 GGSNPNLAVD
+443 GGGGGGGGGGTTTTNPNLAVE
-453 IRGHHHPGG
+453 IRGHHHPVGG
-462 GGGSLRDSSGGMHMS
+462 GGALRDVHVG

-494 PTSPRQNVHEFPQY
+494 PTSPRQNATHEFPQY

-515 NNNNYA
+515 NNNNYS
-521 QEFQAPASQTVP
+521 QEFQAPASQSTAGGGGGGD
-533 EGDKPPYS
+533 GDKPPYS

-647 APVSPSYMEAG
+647 APVSPSYMDN
-658 SREGSPIQ
+658 SREGSPIN
-666 DELLLT
+666 DELLLS
-672 APESPPGPQN
+672 APGSPGSQQREQQHQQQQN
-682 NSGNLS
+682 NSGVNVS
-688 YGSSNHDGSY
+688 YGSSNHDASY
-698 QHQYTAYAS
+698 QHQYNSYAS
-707 GVEHGG
+707 GE
-713 VVDVYDDDDAVEYD
+713 VYEEDDQVEYD
-727 SDEYETVVP
+727 SDEYETVP

>member
-1 MSSGTT
+1 MSSGNT
-7 KFHMPQPIVK
+7 KFHMPQPLLK
-17 QEVQKEHQSATVGS
+17 QDAHKEHQSATVGS
-31 TTGGSSSSSANVV
+31 TTGGGTIIGTGPNKVV
-44 KVLQNQVQYVVAN
+44 KVFQNQVQYIVAKGTTAIN
-57 SSSSSS
+57 S
-63 SSTRNTTSS
+63 
-72 KGSSNVA
+72 
-79 ENNGTVKQHSSVSV
+79 ENNGTTAGAVKNLS
-93 TAAASD
+93 TPAD
-99 YVSSSGCPA
+99 YVSSSGTT
-108 EMADG
+108 EMADTE
-113 GDVKVVIKSTA
+113 VKVVIKQQAATGA
-124 VGGGGGVLPV
+124 V
-134 AGSEPDSIE
+134 DSNLID
-143 QQEQSIIAALY
+143 QHEQSIISAVY
-154 QQQQQNNIS
+154 QP
-163 KNGSSSTGA
+163 KNG
-172 TNQRLSSQR
+172 NNRLSSQR
-181 STPVSSPSPPPSQ
+181 SSPVSTPSPPPQSAA
-194 QQPTGNG
+194 G
-201 SSTGTVESSAASTT
+201 STAAGTVATANL
-215 TRTIAGAYKL
+215 KL
-225 SNGSSSNKMSAP
+225 SNGATAKMSAP
-237 AAVQPAVTVA
+237 TVVTTLATAPTVTPASGN
-247 PANSAAT
+247 NSS

-312 IHDDFNLFC
+312 MNDEFNLFC

-385 TGSGGSA
+385 TGSSGSAA

-398 AAAGGNLSSGG
+398 AAVGGNLSVGG
-409 GNNTTTTSMV
+409 TTIPA
-419 SGGKSPNSPNIVY
+419 GDKSPSSNVVY

-443 GGSNPNLAVD
+443 GAANPNLAVE
-453 IRGHHHPGG
+453 IRGHYVGSSGG
-462 GGGSLRDSSGGMHMS
+462 GGGGRDSSMHIS

-494 PTSPRQNVHEFPQY
+494 PTSPRQNTHEFPQY

-515 NNNNYA
+515 NNNNYV
-521 QEFQAPASQTVP
+521 EFQAPASQSIV

-647 APVSPSYMEAG
+647 APVSPSYVDNN
-658 SREGSPIQ
+658 SREGSPVN
-666 DELLLT
+666 DELMLS
-672 APESPPGPQN
+672 APGSPGQN
-682 NSGNLS
+682 NSGNVS
-688 YGSSNHDGSY
+688 YSSANHDGSLNSSY
-698 QHQYTAYAS
+698 QNQYNAYAS
-707 GVEHGG
+707 GADQHSVE
-713 VVDVYDDDDAVEYD
+713 VYDEDDAIEYD
-727 SDEYETVVP
+727 SDEYDAP
-736 TPVKRQKI
+736 TEVKRQKI

>member
-1 MSSGTT
+1 MSSGNT
-7 KFHMPQPIVK
+7 KFHMPQPLLK
-17 QEVQKEHQSATVGS
+17 QDAHKEHQSATVGS
-31 TTGGSSSSSANVV
+31 TTGGGTIIGTGPNKVV
-44 KVLQNQVQYVVAN
+44 KVFQNQVQYIVAKGTTAIN
-57 SSSSSS
+57 S
-63 SSTRNTTSS
+63 
-72 KGSSNVA
+72 
-79 ENNGTVKQHSSVSV
+79 ENNGTTAGAVKNLS
-93 TAAASD
+93 TPAD
-99 YVSSSGCPA
+99 YVSSSGTT
-108 EMADG
+108 EMADTE
-113 GDVKVVIKSTA
+113 VKVVIKQQAATGA
-124 VGGGGGVLPV
+124 V
-134 AGSEPDSIE
+134 DSDLID
-143 QQEQSIIAALY
+143 QHEQSIISAVY
-154 QQQQQNNIS
+154 QP
-163 KNGSSSTGA
+163 KNG
-172 TNQRLSSQR
+172 NNRLSSQR
-181 STPVSSPSPPPSQ
+181 SSPVSTPSPPPQSAA
-194 QQPTGNG
+194 G
-201 SSTGTVESSAASTT
+201 STAAGTVATANL
-215 TRTIAGAYKL
+215 KL
-225 SNGSSSNKMSAP
+225 SNGAAAKMSVPTVVTTPATAP
-237 AAVQPAVTVA
+237 TVTAASGN
-247 PANSAAT
+247 NSS

-312 IHDDFNLFC
+312 MNDEFNLFC

-385 TGSGGSA
+385 TGSSGSAA

-398 AAAGGNLSSGG
+398 AAVGGNLSVGG
-409 GNNTTTTSMV
+409 TTIPA
-419 SGGKSPNSPNIVY
+419 GDKSPSSNVVY

-443 GGSNPNLAVD
+443 GAANPNLAVE
-453 IRGHHHPGG
+453 IRGHYVGSSGG
-462 GGGSLRDSSGGMHMS
+462 GGGGRDSSMHIS

-494 PTSPRQNVHEFPQY
+494 PTSPRQNTHEFPQY

-515 NNNNYA
+515 NNNNYV
-521 QEFQAPASQTVP
+521 EFQAPASQSIV

-647 APVSPSYMEAG
+647 APVSPSYVDNN
-658 SREGSPIQ
+658 SREGSPVN
-666 DELLLT
+666 DELMLS
-672 APESPPGPQN
+672 APGSPGQN
-682 NSGNLS
+682 NSGNVS
-688 YGSSNHDGSY
+688 YSSANHDGSLNSSY
-698 QHQYTAYAS
+698 QNQYNAYAS
-707 GVEHGG
+707 GADQHSVE
-713 VVDVYDDDDAVEYD
+713 VYDEDDAIEYD
-727 SDEYETVVP
+727 SDEYDAP
-736 TPVKRQKI
+736 TEVKRQKI

>member
-1 MSSGTT
+1 MSSGNT
-7 KFHMPQPIVK
+7 KFHMPQPLLK
-17 QEVQKEHQSATVGS
+17 QDAHKEHQSATVGS
-31 TTGGSSSSSANVV
+31 TTGGGTIIGTGPNKVV
-44 KVLQNQVQYVVAN
+44 KVFQNQVQYIVAKGTTAIN
-57 SSSSSS
+57 S
-63 SSTRNTTSS
+63 
-72 KGSSNVA
+72 
-79 ENNGTVKQHSSVSV
+79 ENNGTTAGAVKNLS
-93 TAAASD
+93 TPAD
-99 YVSSSGCPA
+99 YVSSSGTT
-108 EMADG
+108 EMADTE
-113 GDVKVVIKSTA
+113 VKVVIKQQAATGA
-124 VGGGGGVLPV
+124 V
-134 AGSEPDSIE
+134 DSDLID
-143 QQEQSIIAALY
+143 QHEQSIISAVY
-154 QQQQQNNIS
+154 QP
-163 KNGSSSTGA
+163 KNG
-172 TNQRLSSQR
+172 NNRLSSQR
-181 STPVSSPSPPPSQ
+181 SSPVSTPSPPPQSAA
-194 QQPTGNG
+194 G
-201 SSTGTVESSAASTT
+201 STAAGTVATANL
-215 TRTIAGAYKL
+215 KL
-225 SNGSSSNKMSAP
+225 SNGATAKMSAP
-237 AAVQPAVTVA
+237 TVVTTPATAPTVT
-247 PANSAAT
+247 PASGNNSS

-312 IHDDFNLFC
+312 MNDEFNLFC

-385 TGSGGSA
+385 TGSSGSAA

-398 AAAGGNLSSGG
+398 AAVGGNLSVGG
-409 GNNTTTTSMV
+409 TTIPA
-419 SGGKSPNSPNIVY
+419 GDKSPSSNVVY

-443 GGSNPNLAVD
+443 GAANPNLAVE
-453 IRGHHHPGG
+453 IRGHYVGSSGG
-462 GGGSLRDSSGGMHMS
+462 GGGGRDSSMHIS

-494 PTSPRQNVHEFPQY
+494 PTSPRQNTHEFPQY

-515 NNNNYA
+515 NNNNYV
-521 QEFQAPASQTVP
+521 EFQAPASQSIV

-647 APVSPSYMEAG
+647 APVSPSYVDNN
-658 SREGSPIQ
+658 SREGSPVN
-666 DELLLT
+666 DELMLS
-672 APESPPGPQN
+672 APGSPGQN
-682 NSGNLS
+682 NSGNVS
-688 YGSSNHDGSY
+688 YSSTNHDGSLNSSY
-698 QHQYTAYAS
+698 QNQYNAYAS
-707 GVEHGG
+707 GADQHSVE
-713 VVDVYDDDDAVEYD
+713 VYDEDDAIEYD
-727 SDEYETVVP
+727 SDEYDAP
-736 TPVKRQKI
+736 TEVKRQKI

>member
-1 MSSGTT
+1 MSSGNT
-7 KFHMPQPIVK
+7 KFHMPQPLLK
-17 QEVQKEHQSATVGS
+17 QDAHKEHQSATVGS
-31 TTGGSSSSSANVV
+31 TTGGGTIIGTGPNKVV
-44 KVLQNQVQYVVAN
+44 KVFQNQVQYIVAKGTTAIN
-57 SSSSSS
+57 S
-63 SSTRNTTSS
+63 
-72 KGSSNVA
+72 
-79 ENNGTVKQHSSVSV
+79 ENNGTTAGAVKNLS
-93 TAAASD
+93 TPAD
-99 YVSSSGCPA
+99 YVSSSGTT
-108 EMADG
+108 EMADTE
-113 GDVKVVIKSTA
+113 VKVVIKQQAATGA
-124 VGGGGGVLPV
+124 V
-134 AGSEPDSIE
+134 DSDLID
-143 QQEQSIIAALY
+143 QHEQSIISAVY
-154 QQQQQNNIS
+154 QP
-163 KNGSSSTGA
+163 KNG
-172 TNQRLSSQR
+172 NNRLSSQR
-181 STPVSSPSPPPSQ
+181 SSPVSTPSPPPQSAA
-194 QQPTGNG
+194 G
-201 SSTGTVESSAASTT
+201 STAAGTVATANL
-215 TRTIAGAYKL
+215 KL
-225 SNGSSSNKMSAP
+225 SNGAAAKMSAP
-237 AAVQPAVTVA
+237 TVVTTPATAPTVTAASGN
-247 PANSAAT
+247 NSS

-312 IHDDFNLFC
+312 MNDEFNLFC

-385 TGSGGSA
+385 TGSSGSAA

-398 AAAGGNLSSGG
+398 AAVGGNLSVGG
-409 GNNTTTTSMV
+409 TTIPA
-419 SGGKSPNSPNIVY
+419 GDKSPSSNVVY

-443 GGSNPNLAVD
+443 GAANPNLAVE
-453 IRGHHHPGG
+453 IRGHYVGSSGG
-462 GGGSLRDSSGGMHMS
+462 GGGGRDSSMHIS

-494 PTSPRQNVHEFPQY
+494 PTSPRQNTHEFPQY

-515 NNNNYA
+515 NNNNYV
-521 QEFQAPASQTVP
+521 EFQAPASQSIV

-647 APVSPSYMEAG
+647 APVSPSYVDNN
-658 SREGSPIQ
+658 SREGSPVN
-666 DELLLT
+666 DELMLS
-672 APESPPGPQN
+672 APGSPGQN
-682 NSGNLS
+682 NSGNVS
-688 YGSSNHDGSY
+688 YSSTNHDGSLNSSY
-698 QHQYTAYAS
+698 QNQYNAYAS
-707 GVEHGG
+707 GADQHSVE
-713 VVDVYDDDDAVEYD
+713 VYDEDDAIEYD
-727 SDEYETVVP
+727 SDEYDAP
-736 TPVKRQKI
+736 TEVKRQKI

>member
-1 MSSGTT
+1 MSSGNT
-7 KFHMPQPIVK
+7 KFHMPQPLLK
-17 QEVQKEHQSATVGS
+17 QDAHKEHQSATVGS
-31 TTGGSSSSSANVV
+31 TTGGGTIIGTGPNKVV
-44 KVLQNQVQYVVAN
+44 KVFQNQVQYIVAKGTTAIN
-57 SSSSSS
+57 S
-63 SSTRNTTSS
+63 
-72 KGSSNVA
+72 
-79 ENNGTVKQHSSVSV
+79 ENNGTTAGAVKNLS
-93 TAAASD
+93 TPAD
-99 YVSSSGCPA
+99 YVSSSGTT
-108 EMADG
+108 EMADTE
-113 GDVKVVIKSTA
+113 VKVVIKQQAATGA
-124 VGGGGGVLPV
+124 V
-134 AGSEPDSIE
+134 DSDLID
-143 QQEQSIIAALY
+143 QHEQSIISAVY
-154 QQQQQNNIS
+154 QP
-163 KNGSSSTGA
+163 KNG
-172 TNQRLSSQR
+172 NNRLSSQR
-181 STPVSSPSPPPSQ
+181 SSPVSTPSPPPQSAA
-194 QQPTGNG
+194 G
-201 SSTGTVESSAASTT
+201 STAAGTVATANL
-215 TRTIAGAYKL
+215 KL
-225 SNGSSSNKMSAP
+225 SNGAAAKMSAP
-237 AAVQPAVTVA
+237 TVVTTPATAPTVT
-247 PANSAAT
+247 PASGNNSS

-312 IHDDFNLFC
+312 MNDEFNLFC

-385 TGSGGSA
+385 TGSSGSAA

-398 AAAGGNLSSGG
+398 AAVGGNLSVGG
-409 GNNTTTTSMV
+409 TTIPA
-419 SGGKSPNSPNIVY
+419 GDKSPSSNVVY

-443 GGSNPNLAVD
+443 GAANPNLAVE
-453 IRGHHHPGG
+453 IRGHYVGSSGG
-462 GGGSLRDSSGGMHMS
+462 GGGGRDSSMHIS

-494 PTSPRQNVHEFPQY
+494 PTSPRQNTHEFPQY

-515 NNNNYA
+515 NNNNYV
-521 QEFQAPASQTVP
+521 EFQAPASQSIV

-647 APVSPSYMEAG
+647 APVSPSYVDNN
-658 SREGSPIQ
+658 SREGSPVN
-666 DELLLT
+666 DELMLS
-672 APESPPGPQN
+672 APGSPGQN
-682 NSGNLS
+682 NSGNVS
-688 YGSSNHDGSY
+688 YSSTNHDGSLNSSY
-698 QHQYTAYAS
+698 QNQYNAYAS
-707 GVEHGG
+707 GADQHSVE
-713 VVDVYDDDDAVEYD
+713 VYDEDDAIEYD
-727 SDEYETVVP
+727 SDEYDAP
-736 TPVKRQKI
+736 TEVKRQKI

>member
-1 MSSGTT
+1 MSSGITTTTTTTAT
-7 KFHMPQPIVK
+7 KFHMPQPIAAAATK
-17 QEVQKEHQSATVGS
+17 EVIVGGILHKEHQSATVGS
-31 TTGGSSSSSANVV
+31 TTGSKYPRESA
-44 KVLQNQVQYVVAN
+44 
-57 SSSSSS
+57 
-63 SSTRNTTSS
+63 
-72 KGSSNVA
+72 
-79 ENNGTVKQHSSVSV
+79 NNGTLKPG
-93 TAAASD
+93 SD
-99 YVSSSGCPA
+99 YVSSSGSGTNNGTSS
-108 EMADG
+108 EMMSE
-113 GDVKVVIKSTA
+113 DVKVVMKPSTGSSLATEVVSSVDA
-124 VGGGGGVLPV
+124 V
-134 AGSEPDSIE
+134 DSIE

-154 QQQQQNNIS
+154 QQQQANLSS
-163 KNGSSSTGA
+163 KNGGRDQQQ
-172 TNQRLSSQR
+172 QRLSSQR
-181 STPVSSPSPPPSQ
+181 SSPVSSPSPPLMTPASA
-194 QQPTGNG
+194 T
-201 SSTGTVESSAASTT
+201 TTTTSSAS
-215 TRTIAGAYKL
+215 KQL
-225 SNGSSSNKMSAP
+225 SNGKMGAP
-237 AAVQPAVTVA
+237 AVVT
-247 PANSAAT
+247 AAGNA
-254 PNTANF
+254 NTANF

-312 IHDDFNLFC
+312 MNDDFNLFC

-385 TGSGGSA
+385 TGSVGSAA

-409 GNNTTTTSMV
+409 G
-419 SGGKSPNSPNIVY
+419 GGGHGQKSPPSPNVVY
-432 SPLKISIPEQS
+432 SPLKISIPEQAAGTGSAAS
-443 GGSNPNLAVD
+443 GNPNLAVE

-462 GGGSLRDSSGGMHMS
+462 GGGALRDVHVG

-494 PTSPRQNVHEFPQY
+494 PTSPRQNATHEFPQY

-515 NNNNYA
+515 NNNNYS
-521 QEFQAPASQTVP
+521 QEFQAPASQSTAGGGGGGGGGGAD
-533 EGDKPPYS
+533 GDKPPYS

-647 APVSPSYMEAG
+647 APVSPSYMDN
-658 SREGSPIQ
+658 SREGSPIN
-666 DELLLT
+666 DELLLS
-672 APESPPGPQN
+672 APGSPGSQQQQQNQQHQQN
-682 NSGNLS
+682 NSGANVS
-688 YGSSNHDGSY
+688 YGSSNHDASY
-698 QHQYTAYAS
+698 QHQYNSYAS
-707 GVEHGG
+707 GE
-713 VVDVYDDDDAVEYD
+713 VYEEDDQIEYD
-727 SDEYETVVP
+727 SDEYETVP

>member
-1 MSSGTT
+1 MSSGTTTTT
-7 KFHMPQPIVK
+7 KFHMPQPIASAAAKEFIVGGILHSS
-17 QEVQKEHQSATVGS
+17 KEHQSATVGS
-31 TTGGSSSSSANVV
+31 TTGSKYV
-44 KVLQNQVQYVVAN
+44 QVTSK

-63 SSTRNTTSS
+63 SGETTANGNH
-72 KGSSNVA
+72 GSL
-79 ENNGTVKQHSSVSV
+79 K
-93 TAAASD
+93 AAGSD
-99 YVSSSGCPA
+99 YVSSSGSGTNNGNGTSS
-108 EMADG
+108 EMMSE
-113 GDVKVVIKSTA
+113 DVKVVMKPSATTGTSLTTTTTTEVDAA
-124 VGGGGGVLPV
+124 V
-134 AGSEPDSIE
+134 DSIE

-154 QQQQQNNIS
+154 QQQQANLSN
-163 KNGSSSTGA
+163 KNGGGGRDQQQ
-172 TNQRLSSQR
+172 QRLSSQR
-181 STPVSSPSPPPSQ
+181 SSPVSSPSPPLIATP
-194 QQPTGNG
+194 
-201 SSTGTVESSAASTT
+201 ATT
-215 TRTIAGAYKL
+215 TSKL
-225 SNGSSSNKMSAP
+225 SNGKMGAP
-237 AAVQPAVTVA
+237 AAAAAVVTA
-247 PANSAAT
+247 AAT
-254 PNTANF
+254 ANTANF

-312 IHDDFNLFC
+312 MNDDFNLFC

-385 TGSGGSA
+385 TGSVGSAA

-398 AAAGGNLSSGG
+398 AAAGGNLSS
-409 GNNTTTTSMV
+409 
-419 SGGKSPNSPNIVY
+419 SGGVGQKSPPSPNVVY
-432 SPLKISIPEQS
+432 SPLKISIPEQA
-443 GGSNPNLAVD
+443 GGGGGGGGGTTTTNPNLAVE

-462 GGGSLRDSSGGMHMS
+462 GGGGGGALRDVHVG

-494 PTSPRQNVHEFPQY
+494 PTSPRQNATHEFPQY

-515 NNNNYA
+515 NNNNYS
-521 QEFQAPASQTVP
+521 QEFQAPASQSTAGGGGGGD
-533 EGDKPPYS
+533 GDKPPYS

-647 APVSPSYMEAG
+647 APVSPSYMDN
-658 SREGSPIQ
+658 SREGSPIN
-666 DELLLT
+666 DELLLS
-672 APESPPGPQN
+672 APGSPGSQQREQQQHQQQQN
-682 NSGNLS
+682 NSGVNVS
-688 YGSSNHDGSY
+688 YGSSNHDASY
-698 QHQYTAYAS
+698 QHQYNSYAS
-707 GVEHGG
+707 G
-713 VVDVYDDDDAVEYD
+713 DVYEEDDQVEYD
-727 SDEYETVVP
+727 SDEYETVP

>member
-1 MSSGTT
+1 MSSGTTTTT
-7 KFHMPQPIVK
+7 KFHMPQPIASAAAK
-17 QEVQKEHQSATVGS
+17 EVIVGGILHSSSSSKEHQSATVGS
-31 TTGGSSSSSANVV
+31 TTGSKYV
-44 KVLQNQVQYVVAN
+44 QVTSK

-63 SSTRNTTSS
+63 GETTANGNH
-72 KGSSNVA
+72 GSL
-79 ENNGTVKQHSSVSV
+79 K
-93 TAAASD
+93 AAGSD
-99 YVSSSGCPA
+99 YVSSSGSGTNNGNGTSS
-108 EMADG
+108 EMMSE
-113 GDVKVVIKSTA
+113 DVKVVMKPSVTTGTSLTTTTTTEVDAA
-124 VGGGGGVLPV
+124 V
-134 AGSEPDSIE
+134 DSIE

-154 QQQQQNNIS
+154 QQQQANLSN
-163 KNGSSSTGA
+163 KNGGGGGGRDQQQ
-172 TNQRLSSQR
+172 QRLSSQR
-181 STPVSSPSPPPSQ
+181 SSPVSSPSPPLIATP
-194 QQPTGNG
+194 
-201 SSTGTVESSAASTT
+201 ATT
-215 TRTIAGAYKL
+215 TSKL
-225 SNGSSSNKMSAP
+225 SNGKMGAP
-237 AAVQPAVTVA
+237 AAAAAAAVVTA
-247 PANSAAT
+247 AAT
-254 PNTANF
+254 ANTANF

-312 IHDDFNLFC
+312 MNDDFNLFC

-385 TGSGGSA
+385 TGSVGSAA

-398 AAAGGNLSSGG
+398 AAAGGNLSTSGG
-409 GNNTTTTSMV
+409 VGQ
-419 SGGKSPNSPNIVY
+419 KSPPSPNVVY
-432 SPLKISIPEQS
+432 SPLKISIPEQAGS
-443 GGSNPNLAVD
+443 GGGGGTTTTNPNLAVE

-462 GGGSLRDSSGGMHMS
+462 GGGGGGALRDVHVG

-494 PTSPRQNVHEFPQY
+494 PTSPRQNATHEFPQY

-515 NNNNYA
+515 NNNNYS
-521 QEFQAPASQTVP
+521 QEFQAPASQSTAGGGGGGD
-533 EGDKPPYS
+533 GDKPPYS

-647 APVSPSYMEAG
+647 APVSPSYMDN
-658 SREGSPIQ
+658 SREGSPIN
-666 DELLLT
+666 DELLLS
-672 APESPPGPQN
+672 APGSPGSQQQQQHQQQQN
-682 NSGNLS
+682 NSGVNVS
-688 YGSSNHDGSY
+688 YGSSNHDASY
-698 QHQYTAYAS
+698 QHQYNSYAS
-707 GVEHGG
+707 GE
-713 VVDVYDDDDAVEYD
+713 VYEEDDQVEYD
-727 SDEYETVVP
+727 SDEYETVP

>member
-1 MSSGTT
+1 MSSGTTTTT
-7 KFHMPQPIVK
+7 KFHMPQPIGPTK
-17 QEVQKEHQSATVGS
+17 EVIVGGILHSKEHQSATVGS
-31 TTGGSSSSSANVV
+31 TTG
-44 KVLQNQVQYVVAN
+44 
-57 SSSSSS
+57 
-63 SSTRNTTSS
+63 S
-72 KGSSNVA
+72 KYPK
-79 ENNGTVKQHSSVSV
+79 ENNGTLK
-93 TAAASD
+93 AGSD
-99 YVSSSGCPA
+99 YVSSSGSTNNGTSS
-108 EMADG
+108 EMMSE
-113 GDVKVVIKSTA
+113 DVKVVMKPSTGTSLATTEVVSSVDAA
-124 VGGGGGVLPV
+124 V
-134 AGSEPDSIE
+134 DSIE

-154 QQQQQNNIS
+154 QQQQANLSN
-163 KNGSSSTGA
+163 KNGRDQQ
-172 TNQRLSSQR
+172 QRLSSQR
-181 STPVSSPSPPPSQ
+181 SSPVSSPSPPLVTP
-194 QQPTGNG
+194 
-201 SSTGTVESSAASTT
+201 ATT
-215 TRTIAGAYKL
+215 TKQL
-225 SNGSSSNKMSAP
+225 SNGGKMGAP
-237 AAVQPAVTVA
+237 TG
-247 PANSAAT
+247 AAT
-254 PNTANF
+254 VVTAAATANTANF

-312 IHDDFNLFC
+312 MNDDFNLFC

-385 TGSGGSA
+385 TGSVGSAA

-398 AAAGGNLSSGG
+398 AAVSSGG
-409 GNNTTTTSMV
+409 G
-419 SGGKSPNSPNIVY
+419 GQKSPPSPNVVY
-432 SPLKISIPEQS
+432 SPLKISIPEQA
-443 GGSNPNLAVD
+443 GGGTTTSNPNLAVE

-462 GGGSLRDSSGGMHMS
+462 GGGGALRDVHVG

-494 PTSPRQNVHEFPQY
+494 PTSPRQNATHEFPQY

-515 NNNNYA
+515 NNNNYS
-521 QEFQAPASQTVP
+521 QEFQAPASQSAAGGGGGAD
-533 EGDKPPYS
+533 GDKPPYS

-584 SIRHNLSLNRYFI
+584 SIRHNLSLNECFVKIPREGGGERKGNYWTLDPQYEDMFENGNYKRRRRMKRPYRTGHYSKMFGDSYMANAGNFTHRPVFAQSPYQTYPRYDTGTTWMPTPQLGSYTPCTTRSNYSYSTPLQQPVQPVTI
-597 KVPRSQDEPGKGS
+597 NTYGSLSQNLVSGSTPPPCPRRFEPYYSHWDTAILPVVKDEATNQMS
-610 FWRIDPSS
+610 VTSTQ
-618 ELKLIDQSYR
+618 QSYQ
-628 KRRQR
+628 KN
-633 GSQCFRTPFGMPRS
+633 
-647 APVSPSYMEAG
+647 Y
-658 SREGSPIQ
+658 
-666 DELLLT
+666 L
-672 APESPPGPQN
+672 PQ
-682 NSGNLS
+682 
-688 YGSSNHDGSY
+688 
-698 QHQYTAYAS
+698 
-707 GVEHGG
+707 
-713 VVDVYDDDDAVEYD
+713 
-727 SDEYETVVP
+727 P
-736 TPVKRQKI
+736 

>member
-1 MSSGTT
+1 MARIEQRIVVVNSSEQKVMSSGTT

-17 QEVQKEHQSATVGS
+17 QQQQQQDVQKEHQSATVGS
-31 TTGGSSSSSANVV
+31 TTGGGGAGGNVV
-44 KVLQNQVQYVVAN
+44 KLYQNQLQYIVA
-57 SSSSSS
+57 
-63 SSTRNTTSS
+63 
-72 KGSSNVA
+72 KGAHSESNA
-79 ENNGTVKQHSSVSV
+79 GAGTVKSSA
-93 TAAASD
+93 TATD
-99 YVSSSGCPA
+99 YVSSTGTT
-108 EMADG
+108 EMADTG
-113 GDVKVVIKSTA
+113 NGEVKVVIKQQSA
-124 VGGGGGVLPV
+124 
-134 AGSEPDSIE
+134 AGDQESIE
-143 QQEQSIIAALY
+143 QQEQNIIAALY
-154 QQQQQNNIS
+154 QQHQQNLS
-163 KNGSSSTGA
+163 KNGSS
-172 TNQRLSSQR
+172 NRLSSQR
-181 STPVSSPSPPPSQ
+181 SSPVSSPSPPPQ
-194 QQPTGNG
+194 QAGQTAP
-201 SSTGTVESSAASTT
+201 TT
-215 TRTIAGAYKL
+215 TTSATKM
-225 SNGSSSNKMSAP
+225 SNGSNAAFKMSAP
-237 AAVQPAVTVA
+237 TTAQAQA
-247 PANSAAT
+247 PPVPSGTGPNSGT
-254 PNTANF
+254 NTANF

-312 IHDDFNLFC
+312 LNDDFNLFC

-332 FHRKCAEPYKL
+332 FHRKCTEPYKL

-385 TGSGGSA
+385 TGTGGSA
-392 AAAAAI
+392 AAAAAL
-398 AAAGGNLSSGG
+398 AAANCNLNVGSSTGN
-409 GNNTTTTSMV
+409 
-419 SGGKSPNSPNIVY
+419 KSPSPNMIY

-443 GGSNPNLAVD
+443 GGANANLAVD
-453 IRGHHHPGG
+453 IRGHHPGG
-462 GGGSLRDSSGGMHMS
+462 GGGAIGTRRDSGVHIS

-494 PTSPRQNVHEFPQY
+494 PTSPRQNTHEFPQY

-515 NNNNYA
+515 SNNNNNYS
-521 QEFQAPASQTVP
+521 EFQAPASQSMSDN
-533 EGDKPPYS
+533 EKPPYS

-569 NYPYYRTGANKGWQN
+569 NYAYYRTGANKGWQN

-633 GSQCFRTPFGMPRS
+633 NSQCFRTPFGMPRS
-647 APVSPSYMEAG
+647 APVSPSYMDN

-666 DELLLT
+666 DELLLS
-672 APESPPGPQN
+672 APGSPGQN
-682 NSGNLS
+682 NSGNAS
-688 YGSSNHDGSY
+688 YGSNNHDGSQHSSY
-698 QHQYTAYAS
+698 QHQYNTYAS
-707 GVEHGG
+707 GADHGN
-713 VVDVYDDDDAVEYD
+713 DVYEDDDQVEYD
-727 SDEYETVVP
+727 SDEYETTTAP
-736 TPVKRQKI
+736 KRQKI

>member
-1 MSSGTT
+1 MSSGTTTTT
-7 KFHMPQPIVK
+7 KFHMPQPIASAAAK
-17 QEVQKEHQSATVGS
+17 EVIVGGILHSKEHQSATVGS
-31 TTGGSSSSSANVV
+31 TTGSKYVQVTSKSSSSGETTANG
-44 KVLQNQVQYVVAN
+44 NH
-57 SSSSSS
+57 
-63 SSTRNTTSS
+63 
-72 KGSSNVA
+72 GSL
-79 ENNGTVKQHSSVSV
+79 K
-93 TAAASD
+93 AAGSD
-99 YVSSSGCPA
+99 YVSSSGSGTNNGNGTSS
-108 EMADG
+108 EMMSE
-113 GDVKVVIKSTA
+113 DVKVVMKPSATTGTSLTTTEVDAA
-124 VGGGGGVLPV
+124 V
-134 AGSEPDSIE
+134 DSIE

-154 QQQQQNNIS
+154 QQQQANLSN
-163 KNGSSSTGA
+163 KNGGGGGRDQQQ
-172 TNQRLSSQR
+172 QRLSSQR
-181 STPVSSPSPPPSQ
+181 SSPVSSPSPPLIATP
-194 QQPTGNG
+194 
-201 SSTGTVESSAASTT
+201 AATT
-215 TRTIAGAYKL
+215 TSSSKL
-225 SNGSSSNKMSAP
+225 SNGKMGAP
-237 AAVQPAVTVA
+237 AAAAAAAAVVTA
-247 PANSAAT
+247 AAT
-254 PNTANF
+254 ANTANF

-312 IHDDFNLFC
+312 MNDDFNLFC

-385 TGSGGSA
+385 TGSVGSAA

-398 AAAGGNLSSGG
+398 AAAGGNLSS
-409 GNNTTTTSMV
+409 
-419 SGGKSPNSPNIVY
+419 SGGVGQKSPPSPNVVY
-432 SPLKISIPEQS
+432 SPLKISIPEQA
-443 GGSNPNLAVD
+443 GGGAGGGGGTTTTNPNLAVE

-462 GGGSLRDSSGGMHMS
+462 GGGALRDVHVG

-494 PTSPRQNVHEFPQY
+494 PTSPRQNATHEFPQY

-515 NNNNYA
+515 NNNNYS
-521 QEFQAPASQTVP
+521 QEFQAPASQSTAGGGGGGD
-533 EGDKPPYS
+533 GDKPPYS

-647 APVSPSYMEAG
+647 APVSPSYMDN
-658 SREGSPIQ
+658 SREGSPIN
-666 DELLLT
+666 DELLLS
-672 APESPPGPQN
+672 APGSPGSQQREQQHQQQQN
-682 NSGNLS
+682 NSGVNVS
-688 YGSSNHDGSY
+688 YGSSNHDASY
-698 QHQYTAYAS
+698 QHQYNSYAS
-707 GVEHGG
+707 GE
-713 VVDVYDDDDAVEYD
+713 VYEEDDQVEYD
-727 SDEYETVVP
+727 SDEYETVP

>member
-7 KFHMPQPIVK
+7 KFHMPQPLVK
-17 QEVQKEHQSATVGS
+17 QDAHKEHQSATVGS
-31 TTGGSSSSSANVV
+31 TTGGGTVVGSAGTNKVV
-44 KVLQNQVQYVVAN
+44 KVFQNQVQYIVAKGTTGGSI
-57 SSSSSS
+57 SSD
-63 SSTRNTTSS
+63 
-72 KGSSNVA
+72 
-79 ENNGTVKQHSSVSV
+79 NNGT
-93 TAAASD
+93 TAAGAAVKNLSTPAD
-99 YVSSSGCPA
+99 YVSSS
-108 EMADG
+108 EMADTE
-113 GDVKVVIKSTA
+113 VKVVIKQTGTGA
-124 VGGGGGVLPV
+124 VVDPV
-134 AGSEPDSIE
+134 ESVD
-143 QQEQSIIAALY
+143 QQEQSIISTVYQPA
-154 QQQQQNNIS
+154 QQQQQQT
-163 KNGSSSTGA
+163 KNG
-172 TNQRLSSQR
+172 NNRLSSQR
-181 STPVSSPSPPPSQ
+181 SSPVSSPSPPLQSV
-194 QQPTGNG
+194 T
-201 SSTGTVESSAASTT
+201 TAVGTVTT
-215 TRTIAGAYKL
+215 VTNPKL
-225 SNGSSSNKMSAP
+225 SNGAAAPATSKMSAP
-237 AAVQPAVTVA
+237 TTAPTVTAATG
-247 PANSAAT
+247 ANSS

-312 IHDDFNLFC
+312 MNDEFNLFC

-332 FHRKCAEPYKL
+332 FHRKCTEPYKL

-392 AAAAAI
+392 AAAAAAI
-398 AAAGGNLSSGG
+398 AAAGGNLTVGG
-409 GNNTTTTSMV
+409 TTTAHT
-419 SGGKSPNSPNIVY
+419 GDKSPSSNVVY

-443 GGSNPNLAVD
+443 GAGSSNPNLAVE
-453 IRGHHHPGG
+453 IRGHYAGGGGG
-462 GGGSLRDSSGGMHMS
+462 GGGSGRDNSMHIS

-494 PTSPRQNVHEFPQY
+494 PTSPRQNTHEFPQY

-515 NNNNYA
+515 NNNNYV
-521 QEFQAPASQTVP
+521 QEFQAPASQSMA

-647 APVSPSYMEAG
+647 APVSPSYMDNN
-658 SREGSPIQ
+658 SREGSPVN
-666 DELLLT
+666 DELMLS
-672 APESPPGPQN
+672 APGSPGQN
-682 NSGNLS
+682 NSGNAS
-688 YGSSNHDGSY
+688 YSSGNHDGSSY
-698 QHQYTAYAS
+698 QNQYNAYAS
-707 GVEHGG
+707 GTDQHSVEY
-713 VVDVYDDDDAVEYD
+713 VDEDDAIEYD
-727 SDEYETVVP
+727 SDEYD
-736 TPVKRQKI
+736 TPSAVKRQKI

>member
-7 KFHMPQPIVK
+7 KFHMPQPLVK
-17 QEVQKEHQSATVGS
+17 QEVVQKEHQSATVGS
-31 TTGGSSSSSANVV
+31 TTGGSGSGGGGGISGVSGNVV
-44 KVLQNQVQYVVAN
+44 KVYQNQLQYIVA
-57 SSSSSS
+57 
-63 SSTRNTTSS
+63 
-72 KGSSNVA
+72 KGSNSESNGAATVA
-79 ENNGTVKQHSSVSV
+79 VKSSA
-93 TAAASD
+93 TGAD
-99 YVSSSGCPA
+99 YVSSSGGST
-108 EMADG
+108 EMADVG
-113 GDVKVVIKSTA
+113 NGEVKVVIKQTTTTTA
-124 VGGGGGVLPV
+124 AA
-134 AGSEPDSIE
+134 AGADQDSIE
-143 QQEQSIIAALY
+143 QQEQSIIAGLY
-154 QQQQQNNIS
+154 QQQQQNLS
-163 KNGSSSTGA
+163 KNGGGGH
-172 TNQRLSSQR
+172 NRLSSQR
-181 STPVSSPSPPPSQ
+181 SSPVSSPSPPPQHHQSGLVSATTATASQ
-194 QQPTGNG
+194 
-201 SSTGTVESSAASTT
+201 
-215 TRTIAGAYKL
+215 KL
-225 SNGSSSNKMSAP
+225 SNGSNAAQTKMSAP
-237 AAVQPAVTVA
+237 SSAPSAPAVVTA
-247 PANSAAT
+247 AGGNSGS
-254 PNTANF
+254 NTANF

-312 IHDDFNLFC
+312 MNDDFNLFC

-332 FHRKCAEPYKL
+332 FHRKCPEPYKL

-385 TGSGGSA
+385 TGTVGSAA

-398 AAAGGNLSSGG
+398 AAVGGNLSTGG
-409 GNNTTTTSMV
+409 GGSVTGN
-419 SGGKSPNSPNIVY
+419 KSPSPSVVY

-443 GGSNPNLAVD
+443 GGANPNLAVD
-453 IRGHHHPGG
+453 IRGHHPGG
-462 GGGSLRDSSGGMHMS
+462 GGGGGGGRDSGMHIS

-494 PTSPRQNVHEFPQY
+494 PTSPRQTVHEFPQY
-508 SHNSHSS
+508 SHNSH
-515 NNNNYA
+515 NNNNNSYT
-521 QEFQAPASQTVP
+521 EFQAPASQSMSDS
-533 EGDKPPYS
+533 DKPPYS

-633 GSQCFRTPFGMPRS
+633 GSQCFRAPFGMPRS
-647 APVSPSYMEAG
+647 APVSPTYIDN
-658 SREGSPIQ
+658 SREGSPIN
-666 DELLLT
+666 DELLLS
-672 APESPPGPQN
+672 APGSPGQN
-682 NSGNLS
+682 NSRNTS
-688 YGSSNHDGSY
+688 YNSNNHDGSQNSSY
-698 QHQYTAYAS
+698 QHQYNTYAS
-707 GVEHGG
+707 GAEQHSTE
-713 VVDVYDDDDAVEYD
+713 VYEDDDQVEYD
-727 SDEYETVVP
+727 SDEYD
-736 TPVKRQKI
+736 TPVKRQKM

>member
-7 KFHMPQPIVK
+7 KFHMPQPIGK
-17 QEVQKEHQSATVGS
+17 AEIQKEHQSATVGS
-31 TTGGSSSSSANVV
+31 TTGGGGSSANVV
-44 KVLQNQVQYVVAN
+44 KVYQNQFQYIVAKGTTN
-57 SSSSSS
+57 SESNGGATGAVNSFA
-63 SSTRNTTSS
+63 TTP
-72 KGSSNVA
+72 
-79 ENNGTVKQHSSVSV
+79 T
-93 TAAASD
+93 D
-99 YVSSSGCPA
+99 YVSSSGPAA
-108 EMADG
+108 EMADVSNG
-113 GDVKVVIKSTA
+113 EVKVVIKQTEQES
-124 VGGGGGVLPV
+124 L
-134 AGSEPDSIE
+134 E

-154 QQQQQNNIS
+154 QQQQQNQS
-163 KNGSSSTGA
+163 KNGNSRMSAHRDSPA
-172 TNQRLSSQR
+172 
-181 STPVSSPSPPPSQ
+181 SSPSPPP
-194 QQPTGNG
+194 P
-201 SSTGTVESSAASTT
+201 SSAGTMHA
-215 TRTIAGAYKL
+215 AGQKM
-225 SNGSSSNKMSAP
+225 SNGSNAGKMNAP
-237 AAVQPAVTVA
+237 AAATAQAAVG
-247 PANSAAT
+247 NSAGGNAS
-254 PNTANF
+254 NTANF

-284 RNSSK
+284 RNSTK

-312 IHDDFNLFC
+312 MNDDFNLFC

-343 PKVCSIRFPSTNI
+343 PKVCNIRFPSTNI
-356 KIQFENLI
+356 KIQFENLV

-370 GISIDLNQHTPIKVG
+370 GISIDLNQHTPVKVG
-385 TGSGGSA
+385 TGAGGTSA
-392 AAAAAI
+392 VATAAI
-398 AAAGGNLSSGG
+398 AGSASSG
-409 GNNTTTTSMV
+409 N
-419 SGGKSPNSPNIVY
+419 KSPSPNIIY

-443 GGSNPNLAVD
+443 GAGSSNLSVD
-453 IRGHHHPGG
+453 VRGG
-462 GGGSLRDSSGGMHMS
+462 GGLGGSGRDANIQIS

-508 SHNSHSS
+508 SHSSHSS
-515 NNNNYA
+515 NNNNNYT
-521 QEFQAPASQTVP
+521 EFQAPASQSMSDS
-533 EGDKPPYS
+533 DKPPYS

-647 APVSPSYMEAG
+647 APVSPSYMDN
-658 SREGSPIQ
+658 SRESSPVNE
-666 DELLLT
+666 ELLLS
-672 APESPPGPQN
+672 APGSPGQN
-682 NSGNLS
+682 NSGGGGS
-688 YGSSNHDGSY
+688 GSVTGYGANNHDATHHSSY
-698 QHQYTAYAS
+698 QHQYNTYAS
-707 GVEHGG
+707 GADHHAA
-713 VVDVYDDDDAVEYD
+713 DVYEDDDQVDYD
-727 SDEYETVVP
+727 SDEYDTP
-736 TPVKRQKI
+736 TAVKRQKI

>member
-1 MSSGTT
+1 MFSGTTTTTT
-7 KFHMPQPIVK
+7 KFHMPQPIVAAK
-17 QEVQKEHQSATVGS
+17 EVVVGIHKPEHQSATVGS
-31 TTGGSSSSSANVV
+31 TTG
-44 KVLQNQVQYVVAN
+44 

-63 SSTRNTTSS
+63 SSSS
-72 KGSSNVA
+72 LKYKGG
-79 ENNGTVKQHSSVSV
+79 ENNGTLK
-93 TAAASD
+93 AGSD
-99 YVSSSGCPA
+99 YVSSSGTSGSSSKNKNNNNGSS
-108 EMADG
+108 EMMSE
-113 GDVKVVIKSTA
+113 DVKVVIKSS
-124 VGGGGGVLPV
+124 GGGGGLSSATEVV
-134 AGSEPDSIE
+134 SSVEQDSIE

-154 QQQQQNNIS
+154 QQQQQNLSN
-163 KNGSSSTGA
+163 KNGQQS
-172 TNQRLSSQR
+172 QRLSSQR
-181 STPVSSPSPPPSQ
+181 SSPVSSPSPPLP
-194 QQPTGNG
+194 P
-201 SSTGTVESSAASTT
+201 ASTT
-215 TRTIAGAYKL
+215 TTKQL
-225 SNGSSSNKMSAP
+225 SNGSSSSGKMGAP
-237 AAVQPAVTVA
+237 AAASAVVTA
-247 PANSAAT
+247 SSTAA
-254 PNTANF
+254 NTANF

-312 IHDDFNLFC
+312 MNDDFNLFC

-385 TGSGGSA
+385 TGSVGSAA

-398 AAAGGNLSSGG
+398 AAAGGNLSSAGG
-409 GNNTTTTSMV
+409 G
-419 SGGKSPNSPNIVY
+419 GGHKSPPSPNVVY
-432 SPLKISIPEQS
+432 SPLKISIPEQATA
-443 GGSNPNLAVD
+443 GGNPNLAVE

-462 GGGSLRDSSGGMHMS
+462 GGGGGGALRDVHVG

-494 PTSPRQNVHEFPQY
+494 PTSPRQNATHEFPQY
-508 SHNSHSS
+508 SHNNSHSS
-515 NNNNYA
+515 NNNNYS
-521 QEFQAPASQTVP
+521 QEFQAPASQSTAGGAD
-533 EGDKPPYS
+533 GDKPPYS

-647 APVSPSYMEAG
+647 APVSPSYMDN
-658 SREGSPIQ
+658 SREGSPIN
-666 DELLLT
+666 DELLLS
-672 APESPPGPQN
+672 APGSPGSQQQNQN
-682 NSGNLS
+682 NSGANVS
-688 YGSSNHDGSY
+688 YGSSNHDASY
-698 QHQYTAYAS
+698 QHQYNSYAS
-707 GVEHGG
+707 GE
-713 VVDVYDDDDAVEYD
+713 VYEEDDQVEYD
-727 SDEYETVVP
+727 SDEYETVP

>member
-1 MSSGTT
+1 MSTGTT
-7 KFHMPQPIVK
+7 KFHMPLPVAKTDII
-17 QEVQKEHQSATVGS
+17 KEHQSATVGS
-31 TTGGSSSSSANVV
+31 TTGSSGGGSV
-44 KVLQNQVQYVVAN
+44 KLYQNQIQYIVA
-57 SSSSSS
+57 
-63 SSTRNTTSS
+63 
-72 KGSSNVA
+72 KGTNN
-79 ENNGTVKQHSSVSV
+79 ENNGAIGSVKLSTS
-93 TAAASD
+93 TD
-99 YVSSSGCPA
+99 YVSSSEEA
-108 EMADG
+108 TEMADTG
-113 GDVKVVIKSTA
+113 NSEVKVVMKQA
-124 VGGGGGVLPV
+124 VSGNEQELI
-134 AGSEPDSIE
+134 D

-154 QQQQQNNIS
+154 QQNLS
-163 KNGSSSTGA
+163 KNGSST
-172 TNQRLSSQR
+172 RLSSQR
-181 STPVSSPSPPPSQ
+181 SSPVSSPSPPPQ
-194 QQPTGNG
+194 QQHPSATIT
-201 SSTGTVESSAASTT
+201 SSG
-215 TRTIAGAYKL
+215 GHKL
-225 SNGSSSNKMSAP
+225 SNGSNSKISAP
-237 AAVQPAVTVA
+237 PN
-247 PANSAAT
+247 PSATHVSSAT
-254 PNTANF
+254 GGNGAPNTAKF

-312 IHDDFNLFC
+312 MNDDFNLFC

-385 TGSGGSA
+385 TGSGSSS

-398 AAAGGNLSSGG
+398 AAAGSGPAG
-409 GNNTTTTSMV
+409 S
-419 SGGKSPNSPNIVY
+419 KSPSHNIVY
-432 SPLKISIPEQS
+432 SPLKIAIPETSSS
-443 GGSNPNLAVD
+443 GNSNLVVD
-453 IRGHHHPGG
+453 VRGHHQGG
-462 GGGSLRDSSGGMHMS
+462 GGTGAGRDGGLHIS

-494 PTSPRQNVHEFPQY
+494 PTSPRQNTHEFPQY

-515 NNNNYA
+515 NNNNFA
-521 QEFQAPASQTVP
+521 QEFQAPASQSTP
-533 EGDKPPYS
+533 DGDKPPYS

-647 APVSPSYMEAG
+647 APVSPSYMDN
-658 SREGSPIQ
+658 SREGSPIN
-666 DELLLT
+666 DELLLS
-672 APESPPGPQN
+672 APGSPGQN
-682 NSGNLS
+682 SSVNAS
-688 YGSSNHDGSY
+688 YSSNNHDGSQHSSY
-698 QHQYTAYAS
+698 QHQYNAYAS
-707 GVEHGG
+707 SGDHHGN
-713 VVDVYDDDDAVEYD
+713 DVYEDDDQIEYD
-727 SDEYETVVP
+727 SDEYD
-736 TPVKRQKI
+736 TPAVKRQKM